1 MSEWL
6 RVYVCTDH
14 DGHWPVGVASVVV
27 AADEAQA
34 RDLLDAAL
42 SKDGLNP
49 HDREPYTLDAIDLEQ
64 PSAHILNNGDY

>member
-1 MSEWL
+1 MTERL

-27 AADEAQA
+27 AADEVQA
-34 RDLLDAAL
+34 RDLLDAEL
-42 SKDGLNP
+42 RKERLEP
-49 HDREPYTLDAIDLEQ
+49 HDREPYTLCAIDLEQ